1 METFVSDKKF
11 NVFGVGNA
19 IVDILAVVDD
29 NFITD
34 CGLDKGGMTLME
46 TGRQAEILAKLEG
59 QDLKLASGGSAAN
72 TMVAISQS
80 GGTGIYTGKVTN
92 DAHGEFYQK
101 DMQEAGVEFYVEP
114 SKAADLPTGTSV
126 ILTTP
131 DAERTM
137 CTHLGVSTTLT
148 TADVDM
154 DRLADCHA
162 CYVEGYLWT
171 GEETR
176 AASVATFEQAKKLG
190 IKTAFTFSDLF
201 LVDLF
206 KDDFRSLV
214 KEYCDVIFCN
224 ADEARKFFDE
234 QDVAKCAEMFGDIC
248 ELNFLTDGGNGCYVT
263 STEGVQLMPG
273 FDVKAVDTVG
283 AGDAFAGGA
292 LYGITNGLSPAQSAK
307 WGNFFASK
315 VVEQFGPRLESP
327 AVLKEQGGD
336 LLANG

>member
-1 METFVSDKKF
+1 MSEKKF

-29 NFITD
+29 AFISD
-34 CGLDKGGMTLME
+34 CGLEKGGMTLME
-46 TGRQAEILAKLEG
+46 TDRQSEILTKLKS

-72 TMVAISQS
+72 TMVAIAQS
-80 GGTGIYTGKVTN
+80 GGTGIYTGKVAA
-92 DAHGEFYQK
+92 DEHGQFYQG
-101 DMQEAGVEFYVEP
+101 DMEAAGVESYLAPVND
-114 SKAADLPTGTSV
+114 SALPTGTSI

-137 CTHLGVSTTLT
+137 CTHLGVSATLHPT
-148 TADVDM
+148 DVDL
-154 DRLADCHA
+154 DRLADCQA

-171 GEETR
+171 GEDTR
-176 AASVATFEQAKKLG
+176 AACLATFEQAKKLG
-190 IKTAFTFSDLF
+190 IKTTFTFSDLF

-234 QDVAKCAEMFGDIC
+234 EDVAKCAELFGEIC

-263 STEGVQLMPG
+263 SSEGVQLMPG

-292 LYGITNGLSPAQSAK
+292 LYGITNDLSPAQSAK

-327 AVLKEQGGD
+327 ASLQD
-336 LLANG
+336 NPDNLLAGE